1 MLAVTSFN
9 RLKGVRNLDEV
20 VIHDFRAFCL
30 NLAFILDCSKKLLKD
45 LVSSEFS

>member
-30 NLAFILDCSKKLLKD
+30 NLAFILDCSKTSQRLT
-45 LVSSEFS
+45 EFPNEQ